1 LGGEGELIVGN
12 MWNVGTER
20 KEENKNLL
28 RGEKKRKERI
38 SLQYNKPL

>member
-1 LGGEGELIVGN
+1 MVGN

-28 RGEKKRKERI
+28 RGEKKEKGTGKSTI
-38 SLQYNKPL
+38 

>member
-28 RGEKKRKERI
+28 RGEKKKER
-38 SLQYNKPL
+38 KG